1 VAFRDS
7 PLSALKTPL
16 TWMAAAVAIVV
27 AFAALALVLTDRP
40 GRRDNPYGAARG
52 EFDEVME
59 PIDSVIAAPVR
70 WIGAAGDYIGGY
82 FFAIRQNQELHAQI
96 RDLQQWHDVA
106 VAERNLNRR
115 YESLLKLRTEPP
127 IPMVTARVVSD
138 VRGPFSDARLAD
150 AGSAQGVK
158 VGNPAMSEDGVIG
171 RVIGVTP
178 NASRVLLL
186 TDVESRT
193 PVVID
198 RSNARAILTGD
209 GGPNPRLDFVRGVD
223 PVKEGDVV
231 LTSGDG
237 GLYPRG
243 LPVGVAGRDY
253 RGVWRVR
260 LYSDRAGIDFV
271 RILLF
276 DDFSQSVN
284 QGALAASASIL
295 PPLSKDEQAELDAA
309 RATAAKPPPPPPSVT
324 APTGVPTTGA
334 PAAAGAP
341 ATAARAAQSVQV
353 QTATSPTERAPK
365 PASKPARTRPKI
377 PKGAFTP
384 DDASSHSA
392 TADPPGGGR

>member
-1 VAFRDS
+1 MAFRDS

-16 TWMAAAVAIVV
+16 TWMAAAVALV
-27 AFAALALVLTDRP
+27 AALAALALVLTDRP

-59 PIDSVIAAPVR
+59 PVDSVLAAPVR

-82 FFAIRQNQELHAQI
+82 FFAVRQNQALHAQI
-96 RDLQQWHDVA
+96 RDLQHWRDLA
-106 VAERNLNRR
+106 VAERNLNER

-138 VRGPFSDARLAD
+138 ARGPFSDARLID

-158 VGNPAMSEDGVIG
+158 VGNPAMSEDGVVG

-178 NASRVLLL
+178 NASRILLL

-271 RILLF
+271 RILMF

-284 QGALAASASIL
+284 QAALAASASVL
-295 PPLSKDEQAELDAA
+295 PPLTKDEEAELAAA
-309 RATAAKPPPPPPSVT
+309 RAAAAKPPPPPPSVT
-324 APTGVPTTGA
+324 APTGAPTTGA
-334 PAAAGAP
+334 PP
-341 ATAARAAQSVQV
+341 PAARAAQTVQV
-353 QTATSPTERAPK
+353 QTATSPRERAPK
-365 PASKPARTRPKI
+365 PVAKPARNRPKI

-384 DDASSHSA
+384 DDASSQPASA
-392 TADPPGGGR
+392 DQPGGV